1 MTPFLYA
8 KIPLIDYHL
17 DNPSTG
23 FSVEPKIIIERV
35 VARCFACGLSA
46 DYREDNL
53 ADLH

>member
-23 FSVEPKIIIERV
+23 FSVEPKRERD
-35 VARCFACGLSA
+35 GLCSPPFLF
-46 DYREDNL
+46 NL
-53 ADLH
+53 ATAMAITK